1 MLVSI
6 PKFIPE
12 MQSSVESAKEA
23 FLQKHQCAKKTAP
36 VEEKEFDSPTF
47 SMTRDVIAKHY
58 NLDAETI
65 RRFNETKERKE
76 KRAERRKELETEMG
90 VLRWDI
96 DQTYQEIKE
105 EKQANNENSRE
116 IITDLNAQIADM
128 NKRIKE
134 IKNELYYL

>member
-1 MLVSI
+1 
-6 PKFIPE
+6 

-23 FLQKHQCAKKTAP
+23 FLQKHQCAKETAP
-36 VEEKEFDSPTF
+36 VEKKEFDSPTF

-76 KRAERRKELETEMG
+76 KRAERREELETEMG

-96 DQTYQEIKE
+96 DHTYQEIKE

-116 IITDLNAQIADM
+116 IIADLNAQIADM

>member
-1 MLVSI
+1 
-6 PKFIPE
+6 
-12 MQSSVESAKEA
+12 
-23 FLQKHQCAKKTAP
+23 
-36 VEEKEFDSPTF
+36 
-47 SMTRDVIAKHY
+47 
-58 NLDAETI
+58 
-65 RRFNETKERKE
+65 
-76 KRAERRKELETEMG
+76 MG